1 MSYVSVT
8 LIKGNN
14 VAEEQG
20 YCRRL
25 TSNVQEQKI
34 VSTENTQN
42 LFLIIRGV
50 DTVEPG

>member
-1 MSYVSVT
+1 MHGVSH
-8 LIKGNN
+8 

-20 YCRRL
+20 HCRQL